1 MKKLDW
7 EAQIE
12 AHTTNSYFLALMTIL
27 AIFCLVVKLVLIS
40 MSWGAAWWMQIR
52 KWSRKNNPFCNTV
65 QSLHTQMCPH
75 AGTHAPL
82 RGNIRTTC
90 ARTHAHSPAH
100 PYTHN
105 SHTYTCTPLQ
115 QYTHHLCTPLH
126 LLTNIYKYQAYN
138 CQNAYLRISTNIHPC
153 IPLQNI
159 YKYPH
164 YHTTVPII

>member
-1 MKKLDW
+1 MVGLERTKFLD
-7 EAQIE
+7 
-12 AHTTNSYFLALMTIL
+12 
-27 AIFCLVVKLVLIS
+27 
-40 MSWGAAWWMQIR
+40 
-52 KWSRKNNPFCNTV
+52 
-65 QSLHTQMCPH
+65 
-75 AGTHAPL
+75 PL
-82 RGNIRTTC
+82 RFSYTIHSAEISPVTAHSNAPSCKHTRTPLQQY
-90 ARTHAHSPAH
+90 THHLCTHTHTHSPAH
-100 PYTHN
+100 PFTH
-105 SHTYTCTPLQ
+105 SYHTYTYTPLQ